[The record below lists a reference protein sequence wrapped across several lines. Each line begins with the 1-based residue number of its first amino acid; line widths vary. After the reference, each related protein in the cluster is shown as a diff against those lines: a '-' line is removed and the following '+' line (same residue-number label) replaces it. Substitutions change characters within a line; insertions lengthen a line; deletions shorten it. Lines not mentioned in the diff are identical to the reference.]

1 MKRLSKELEIQFEA
15 AKQEVELRKQLE
27 KLLDLKKLAQGEV
40 SKDIEG
46 EDEESKQTAEQKDV
60 EDDNDNLVSQV
71 EDVGESDDD
80 KKS

>member
-46 EDEESKQTAEQKDV
+46 EDEESKQSAEQKEV

>member
-46 EDEESKQTAEQKDV
+46 EDEESKQSAEQKDV